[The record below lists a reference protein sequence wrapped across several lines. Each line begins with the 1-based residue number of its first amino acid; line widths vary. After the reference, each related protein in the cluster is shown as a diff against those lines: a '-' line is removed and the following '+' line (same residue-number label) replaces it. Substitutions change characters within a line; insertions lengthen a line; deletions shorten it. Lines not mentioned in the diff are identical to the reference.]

1 MLDSIVN
8 LFTAY
13 VSYWPLASFFIL
25 LLAGFNIPVSEDAV
39 IILSAGVAFAD
50 RSLIIP
56 NWVAL
61 YAGIIVSDI
70 MVYWLGYFV
79 SKGLF
84 QFKAI
89 RKKLTPKKIRLVA
102 KALDD
107 YGFRTFIVV
116 RFIPFGAR
124 NALWMSSGFVR
135 LPFRKFVLYDS
146 IAALISCSLLYNLV
160 LFMGAKASLTHK
172 IIGVALFLA
181 MIAFFACMI
190 VKVVRKETEF
200 FDEEDSSIQNK
211 SSETQGKAEEA

>member
-1 MLDSIVN
+1 MLDSLVN

-50 RSLIIP
+50 HALVIP

-61 YAGIIVSDI
+61 YLGIITSDI
-70 MVYWLGYFV
+70 MVYWMGYFV

-84 QFKAI
+84 QFKKI
-89 RKKLTPKKIRLVA
+89 RRKLTPRRIRLVA
-102 KALDD
+102 QALDD

-146 IAALISCSLLYNLV
+146 IAALISCSLLYSLV

-172 IIGVALFLA
+172 IVGVVLFLL
-181 MIAFFACMI
+181 MIAFFAWML
-190 VKVVRKETEF
+190 VKVIKKESAF
-200 FDEEDSSIQNK
+200 FDEEDEAAAK
-211 SSETQGKAEEA
+211 SSADSLN